1 MCGGRLS
8 GAERSRRS
16 HAGEGARVGRGR
28 RPTWGTP
35 GAAVRDRCVAA
46 PRALPR
52 NDPTR
57 VATGRRARPS
67 GALKD
72 DRVGRNGRTLPTYP
86 KSYEPAEFGAER
98 EKGV

>member
-16 HAGEGARVGRGR
+16 HAGEGARGPGRS
-28 RPTWGTP
+28 RPTGGAP

-57 VATGRRARPS
+57 VATGRRARQS

-72 DRVGRNGRTLPTYP
+72 DGDGRNGRTLRYL
-86 KSYEPAEFGAER
+86 SE
-98 EKGV
+98 VI